1 MLINSLPYDFDNL
14 CFIGDFPKSTV
25 QAMATV
31 KANNK
36 VLCNLNAGLDIEGV
50 KLKPFPVVGAIDSA
64 YEYQSANLKGF
75 SSLKMPANIKQLLP
89 GIVFDKK
96 PLETQQLS
104 ELIEQLAI
112 QKDSANLA
120 VLNLNGAEL
129 EYLVEDDTLLNTF
142 NCVIISCSSANIFS
156 GSENS
161 FNELLAHLKANSI
174 AYSIFPAEVHPF
186 SFVLVH
192 RIPSWKASAEEIEII
207 NTKFKEN
214 QIELSKALEQ
224 FDKLKS
230 ELENS
235 NRERNRLNNEL
246 SSRRELV
253 AKIEQAYK
261 DEKKELESEVDRQK
275 QWHLENKSWAESLKA
290 TNDKLSEKLNAL
302 ENKIITSD
310 DERNQLMQKIAML
323 EKEKQHAE
331 QSLESNQKFADLNAR
346 LLTKANADLDDLRL
360 QLKEKNNQVEEL
372 TSLITRL
379 HAKLEQAAYYYE
391 KLQQQNPDLGLESL

>member
-1 MLINSLPYDFDNL
+1 MLINSLPYEFDSL

-36 VLCNLNAGLDIEGV
+36 ILCNLNAGLDVDGV
-50 KLKPFPVVGAIDSA
+50 KLKPFPVVGALSSA
-64 YEYQSANLKGF
+64 HEYQSANLKGF
-75 SSLKMPANIKQLLP
+75 SSLKVPANIKQLMP
-89 GIVFDKK
+89 GIVFDKQ
-96 PLETQQLS
+96 PLETQPLS
-104 ELIEQLAI
+104 ELIEQLAM
-112 QKDSANLA
+112 QEDSANLA

-142 NCVIISCSSANIFS
+142 NCVIISCSSANIFD

-161 FNELLAHLKANSI
+161 FNELIAHLKANGI

-192 RIPSWKASAEEIEII
+192 RMPSWKTSAEEIESIK
-207 NTKFKEN
+207 TRFKEN
-214 QIELSKALEQ
+214 QIELDKALHR
-224 FDKLKS
+224 FDTLKS

-235 NRERNRLNNEL
+235 KRETNTLNNEL
-246 SSRRELV
+246 SSQRELV
-253 AKIEQAYK
+253 AKIEQAYAN
-261 DEKKELESEVDRQK
+261 EKKELESEVDRQK

-290 TNDKLSEKLNAL
+290 TNGELSEKLNAL
-302 ENKIITSD
+302 EKKIIASD
-310 DERNQLMQKIAML
+310 DERNQLKQKVAML

-331 QSLESNQKFADLNAR
+331 KSLENNQKFADLNAR
-346 LLTKANADLDDLRL
+346 LLTKANADLDDLRT